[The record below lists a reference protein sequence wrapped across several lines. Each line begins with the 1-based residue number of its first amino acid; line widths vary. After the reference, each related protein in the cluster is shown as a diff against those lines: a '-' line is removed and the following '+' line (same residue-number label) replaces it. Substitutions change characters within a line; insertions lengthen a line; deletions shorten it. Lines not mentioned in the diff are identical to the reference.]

1 MKRHTVSFLLLT
13 VIAFSSI
20 SAQPTFEGR
29 LTYVQK
35 TAGGMASETKFVEY
49 YKGNY
54 VVSDMPDIKSKI
66 IYRGDS
72 QELVSIQS
80 MMGTPIVTRK
90 TMEKGYVLLD
100 FGARWCGPCRLLA
113 GCRVLYDFKP
123 IKRFDQKDYDQM
135 ITSVL
140 DRNFKICH

>member
-13 VIAFSSI
+13 VIALNSI

-90 TMEKGYVLLD
+90 TAWRSTALKAVA
-100 FGARWCGPCRLLA
+100 FR
-113 GCRVLYDFKP
+113 
-123 IKRFDQKDYDQM
+123 KRKSGSGLRR
-135 ITSVL
+135 I
-140 DRNFKICH
+140 

>member
-1 MKRHTVSFLLLT
+1 MKHLTLIFLLLT
-13 VIAFSSI
+13 VISFSSI
-20 SAQPTFEGR
+20 FAQPSFEGR

-35 TAGGMASETKFVEY
+35 TSGGMASESKFVEY
-49 YKGNY
+49 YKGDN

-66 IYRGDS
+66 IYRDDS

-80 MMGTPIVTRK
+80 MMETPIVTRK

-123 IKRFDQKDYDQM
+123 IKQFDQKDYDQM

>member
-13 VIAFSSI
+13 VIALNSI

-54 VVSDMPDIKSKI
+54 AVSDMPDIKSKI

-90 TMEKGYVLLD
+90 TMEKGSDDTPLLFSD
-100 FGARWCGPCRLLA
+100 TLIPVNGYSCL
-113 GCRVLYDFKP
+113 RVEYE
-123 IKRFDQKDYDQM
+123 I
-135 ITSVL
+135 
-140 DRNFKICH
+140 